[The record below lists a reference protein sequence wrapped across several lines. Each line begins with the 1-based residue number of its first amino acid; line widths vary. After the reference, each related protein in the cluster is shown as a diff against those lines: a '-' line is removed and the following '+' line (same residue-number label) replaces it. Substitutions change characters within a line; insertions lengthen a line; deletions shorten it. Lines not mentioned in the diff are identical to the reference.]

1 MEYWQV
7 WDFSC
12 IVQIGRR
19 FRPCGAVPEIYE
31 SRHREP
37 HTARRAKYPSDH
49 SRPAGR
55 PGHHA
60 LAGFRSDP
68 ALSLA
73 AWLGHAG
80 DAERNVEALFSGAGN
95 HVSPVP
101 AAAPPG
107 SEGDVGKRLRFL
119 THQRRAHA
127 GHGAVFTIPAFV

>member
-7 WDFSC
+7 RDFSC

-19 FRPCGAVPEIYE
+19 FWPCGAVLEIYE
-31 SRHREP
+31 TRHREP
-37 HTARRAKYPSDH
+37 RTARRAECPSDH

-60 LAGFRSDP
+60 LVGFRSDP

-80 DAERNVEALFSGAGN
+80 DAARKVEALFSGAGD
-95 HVSPVP
+95 HVPPVP

-107 SEGDVGKRLRFL
+107 SEGDVGKRLLFL
-119 THQRRAHA
+119 THRRRTHA
-127 GHGAVFTIPAFV
+127 RHGAE

>member
-7 WDFSC
+7 WEFSC

-19 FRPCGAVPEIYE
+19 FWPCGTVLEIYE

-37 HTARRAKYPSDH
+37 RAARHSECPSDH

-55 PGHHA
+55 PGH
-60 LAGFRSDP
+60 LAFTGFRSDP

-80 DAERNVEALFSGAGN
+80 DAERNVEALFSGAGS
-95 HVSPVP
+95 HVPPIP
-101 AAAPPG
+101 ATAPPG
-107 SEGDVGKRLRFL
+107 SERDGGKRLRFF
-119 THQRRAHA
+119 THRQRAHA
-127 GHGAVFTIPAFV
+127 GDGAE